1 LNAEAHNPNPLS
13 VGTRVA
19 EYVITGVLGEGGF
32 GIVYSARD
40 EQLQRT
46 IAIKEYLPT
55 TIAGRT
61 GDLSVRVR
69 SLNNFEAFSKGLQ
82 SFMRE
87 ASLLAQFTHP
97 ALVDVY
103 RVWEQNATAYIAMRM
118 CVGQTARDLRREMN
132 QGMSESQIRH
142 LLKPVFS
149 AVETLHRKDVIH
161 RDISPDNVM
170 ISPAGAATLLDLGAA
185 RMVLAGLTQALTT
198 VLKPGY
204 APIEQYTDDGS
215 WQQGPWTDVYGLAA
229 LMYFLVNGTPP
240 AQAVARALRDTY
252 VPLPAVGELGY
263 SQRFVDAVAHALS
276 VQPTARFQTVAEFAD
291 ALGWTDETANA
302 NVVFRDVPN
311 PVAAAVKSVDPDE
324 TVALPRRAAALAL
337 RNVLPDAPPVE
348 RTNAVQIS
356 EAHASLMVT
365 PSASPTVATPQPARS
380 KTPWIVGG
388 AALALI
394 TIAGIGVQRYSEGS
408 ATHSALTAPSNAQ
421 ATPPPPAAVPAPLR
435 VDAVRTPSPSANP
448 PPITT
453 LPAPAPAAAPP
464 PTPPAKS
471 SVTVLPPDVS
481 AEVLKILDAQKKR
494 DADAAALGAQRKREE
509 REAAKLAVAE
519 AQRQQLAIESA
530 ATKQRDERDEA
541 DRLLMQK
548 REEQTRLEKAKSDAI
563 AKAEAD
569 SIAKARAAPPT
580 ANQAVN
586 DLSALALQAYRDGRV
601 QEARNY
607 WGQIAN
613 LPEASGRS
621 RAQALANSA
630 RTYCKAGDNASCERL
645 YTQALRA
652 DASFRISDAD
662 AAQTQ
667 TGDAFRAARAKSGS
681 GY

>member
-118 CVGQTARDLRREMN
+118 CAGQTARDLRREMN

-170 ISPAGAATLLDLGAA
+170 ISPAGEATLLDLGAA

-311 PVAAAVKSVDPDE
+311 PVAAAVKPVDPDE
-324 TVALPRRAAALAL
+324 TSVLLRKAPAVALP
-337 RNVLPDAPPVE
+337 NGLPDAPPVE
-348 RTNAVQIS
+348 HTNAVQIS
-356 EAHASLMVT
+356 EAHASPMVT
-365 PSASPTVATPQPARS
+365 PTASPAMSTPQPARGKS
-380 KTPWIVGG
+380 PWIIGG

-394 TIAGIGVQRYSEGS
+394 TIAGIGVQRYGGGS
-408 ATHSALTAPSNAQ
+408 ATQSTLTTPSDTKAT
-421 ATPPPPAAVPAPLR
+421 TPPSAAVPAP
-435 VDAVRTPSPSANP
+435 TPSANL
-448 PPITT
+448 PPIAT

-464 PTPPAKS
+464 PAPPAKS

-494 DADAAALGAQRKREE
+494 DAEAAALGAQRKREE

-519 AQRQQLAIESA
+519 AQRKQLAIESA

>member
-1 LNAEAHNPNPLS
+1 LNAEAHNPNPLGA
-13 VGTRVA
+13 GTRVA

-118 CVGQTARDLRREMN
+118 CAGQTARDLRREMN

-252 VPLPAVGELGY
+252 VPLPSVGELGY

-276 VQPTARFQTVAEFAD
+276 VQPTARFQTVAEFAV

-302 NVVFRDVPN
+302 NVVFRDVAN
-311 PVAAAVKSVDPDE
+311 PVAAAVKPVDPDE
-324 TVALPRRAAALAL
+324 TVVLPRRASAVALPNA
-337 RNVLPDAPPVE
+337 LPDAPSVQ

-356 EAHASLMVT
+356 EAHASPIVT
-365 PSASPTVATPQPARS
+365 PAASPAMSTPQPARG

-394 TIAGIGVQRYSEGS
+394 TMAGIGVQRYSGGS
-408 ATHSALTAPSNAQ
+408 ATQSTLTTPSNTKAT
-421 ATPPPPAAVPAPLR
+421 TPPSAAVPAP
-435 VDAVRTPSPSANP
+435 PPSANLP
-448 PPITT
+448 PTAT
-453 LPAPAPAAAPP
+453 LPAPAPAPAGAPP
-464 PTPPAKS
+464 PAPPAKS

-494 DADAAALGAQRKREE
+494 DAEAAALGAQRKREE

-530 ATKQRDERDEA
+530 ATKQRDERDAA
-541 DRLLMQK
+541 DRLLIQK

-563 AKAEAD
+563 TKAEAD

-630 RTYCKAGDNASCERL
+630 RTYCKAGDSASCERL

-652 DASFRISDAD
+652 DASFRISEAD
-662 AAQTQ
+662 AAQSQ
-667 TGDAFRAARAKSGS
+667 TGDAFRAARAKAGN